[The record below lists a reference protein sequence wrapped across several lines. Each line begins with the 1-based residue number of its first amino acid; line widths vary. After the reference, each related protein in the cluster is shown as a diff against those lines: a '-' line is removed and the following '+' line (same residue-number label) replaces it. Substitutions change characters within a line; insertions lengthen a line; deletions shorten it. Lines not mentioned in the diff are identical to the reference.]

1 MCLDDASIIGYTEKL
16 NTIMPMI
23 DRFPPTHIILFW
35 EVLCCVDN
43 ERKSLPKVHRVPLR
57 CKINSET
64 SSIGNTFLSEY

>member
-1 MCLDDASIIGYTEKL
+1 MMQGLLDRLWKIKHNNAD
-16 NTIMPMI
+16 
-23 DRFPPTHIILFW
+23 DWQVPPHIILFW